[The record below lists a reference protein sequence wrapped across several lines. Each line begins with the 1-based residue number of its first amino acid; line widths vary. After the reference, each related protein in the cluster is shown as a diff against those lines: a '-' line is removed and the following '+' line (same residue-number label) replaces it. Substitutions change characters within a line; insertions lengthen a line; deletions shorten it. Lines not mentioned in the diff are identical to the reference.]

1 MKIAVLGAN
10 YQYLSFYKQA
20 KALGYEIISFG
31 REEDDHVCSELAD
44 KFYNISFTEKEQILK
59 ICKQEGVDGVTSFLI
74 ESAFHMYIIF
84 HVD

>member
-31 REEDDHVCSELAD
+31 REEDDHVCSELTD
-44 KFYNISFTEKEQILK
+44 KF
-59 ICKQEGVDGVTSFLI
+59 
-74 ESAFHMYIIF
+74 IIF
-84 HVD
+84 LSRRKSKY

>member
-31 REEDDHVCSELAD
+31 RKKMIMFVQNWL
-44 KFYNISFTEKEQILK
+44 ISF
-59 ICKQEGVDGVTSFLI
+59 
-74 ESAFHMYIIF
+74 IIF
-84 HVD
+84 LSRRKSKY